1 MKGKSDLINIIS
13 ARVLLSFSYGFLNI
27 LLSLYLHY
35 IGYSFL
41 QIGLILGAA
50 IIINAVLA
58 FLLSMMA
65 DHYGRKLFLVLLFV
79 LFAISASLFLYTKD
93 VILLSIL
100 SGLGGFTGSGGGPI
114 GSGGPFGAIQTAL
127 ITEFTERKDFS
138 RILSIASV
146 IGLLASSAGAFLV
159 DGAEI
164 AKINVYS
171 LFYLAGILGI
181 IGAAISLMLTDNKIR
196 SKHFLPKVSWK
207 NIIKLSIPT
216 IPNGIGGGFVAPIFS
231 LWFHL
236 KFGLTS
242 GQIGIIFGLSNLF
255 TILMMYILP
264 RFVTPSKELKTIIGT
279 RIFSSLALILM
290 AFTPVLFLTTAL
302 FVLRNGMQLGAVPIR
317 QSFSMGIVDKSERAT
332 SSGTTSMVRTGFSSI
347 SPPIAGNIISM
358 NIDYPPLIGGVI
370 TMMDPFLYYFLFRK
384 SFGQKK

>member
-1 MKGKSDLINIIS
+1 MKTKSNLINIIS

-27 LLSLYLHY
+27 LLSLYLHS
-35 IGYSFL
+35 IGYTLL

-58 FLLSMMA
+58 FLLSMIA
-65 DHYGRKLFLVLLFV
+65 DHYGRKLILILLFV
-79 LFAISASLFLYTKD
+79 LFAISASLFLYTRD
-93 VILLSIL
+93 VILLSVL

-127 ITEFTERKDFS
+127 ITEFTERKNFS
-138 RILSIASV
+138 KILSIASV
-146 IGLLASSAGAFLV
+146 LGMLASSAGAFLV

-181 IGAAISLMLTDNKIR
+181 IGAAVSIMLTDNGIR
-196 SKHFLPKVSWK
+196 SKHLLPKVSWK

-242 GQIGIIFGLSNLF
+242 GQIGIIFGASNLF

-279 RIFSSLALILM
+279 RILSSLTLILM
-290 AFTPVLFLTTAL
+290 AFTPLLYLTTTL
-302 FVLRNGMQLGAVPIR
+302 FVLRNGMQMGAIPIR
-317 QSFSMGIVDKSERAT
+317 QSFSMGIVDESERAT
-332 SSGTTSMVRTGFSSI
+332 SSGTTSMVRTGFSSV
-347 SPPIAGNIISM
+347 SPPIAGNLISM

-370 TMMDPFLYYFLFRK
+370 TMVDPFLYYFLFRK
-384 SFGQKK
+384 SFRLKG